1 MNDNYFLPVYLGS
14 TILLVVIVFFII
26 FYVVIHSRR
35 QHANRLEKEQLRHE
49 YERRMFTARLEEQE
63 RAMTQ
68 ISKEIHDNVSQKV
81 DFIEM
86 NLKAVEDAENK
97 EMQAKF
103 WQNTQGLLEQVRAD
117 LRNISYSL
125 NSDYIR
131 ERGLGEMLSKELD
144 YLCASRRIHCA
155 LHVDG
160 IYKTLPAEKELII
173 YRIAQEALHNAAKYS
188 KANSIE
194 ITLQYGETF
203 TMKVTDDGVGFDR
216 DSEDFI
222 NGLGFR
228 NMQQRADLL
237 GAELVVKAAP
247 DKGCSVVLCEKLPS
261 NAISGGLTTQH

>member
-1 MNDNYFLPVYLGS
+1 MNDNSFLPVYLGS
-14 TILLVVIVFFII
+14 TILLIVIIFFII

-49 YERRMFTARLEEQE
+49 YEKGLFTARLDEQE

-86 NLKAVEDAENK
+86 NLKAVEEVEDEKMQIKFRENTK
-97 EMQAKF
+97 S
-103 WQNTQGLLEQVRAD
+103 LLEQVRAD

-131 ERGLGEMLSKELD
+131 DRGLGEMLSKELD
-144 YLCASRRIHCA
+144 YLCSSRQVHCA

-160 IYKTLPAEKELII
+160 IYKTLPADKELLI

-188 KANSIE
+188 KAKSIY
-194 ITLQYGETF
+194 ITLQYGEAF
-203 TMKVTDDGVGFDR
+203 MMKITDDGVGFDR
-216 DSEDFI
+216 DSEDFT
-222 NGLGFR
+222 NGLGFQ
-228 NMQQRADLL
+228 NMKQRAALL
-237 GAELVVKAAP
+237 GAELEVNAAP
-247 DKGCSVVLCEKLPS
+247 GKGCIVVLTEKQQ
-261 NAISGGLTTQH
+261 TMV